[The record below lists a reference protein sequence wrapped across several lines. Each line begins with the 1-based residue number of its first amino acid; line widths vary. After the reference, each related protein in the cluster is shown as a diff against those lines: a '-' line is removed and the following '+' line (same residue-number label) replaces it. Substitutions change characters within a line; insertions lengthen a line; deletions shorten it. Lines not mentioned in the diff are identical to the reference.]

1 MSNPLRYPEDVRKR
15 LLGSW
20 TRNRSHWLAGGG
32 QWPLVSPLGPPTQSD
47 ARLQLDAVKNW
58 VRAWQAHAGA
68 GQIEWKERDW
78 PELGCQRLPCRLLL
92 QSPEE
97 VAVWAGEDGRWAVAR
112 TRYQRVVERW
122 PVLAENLPKHF
133 DVLADYSEQD
143 FERLLSLIS
152 WLLDHPRSDLY
163 PRQLPV
169 AGLDSKWLET
179 RRALIADLVGALR
192 RIDIPSREF
201 YESCGLRPLPSLV
214 RLKVLDDRLRS
225 RIGGIRDLAVPVND
239 LSHLDL
245 PAKCLFVVEN
255 LQTGLAFDDLDDTL
269 VVMGL
274 GYGVDALQQLRG
286 VQQAAVFYWGDIDT
300 HGFAILNRARTHVPR
315 LKSLMMDEATFRQ
328 HRDLCVEEPSQ
339 HGAESLPNL
348 TAEEL
353 ALYRELKMQ
362 KWGHRLRL
370 EQERI
375 SWPEAWRKVKEAH
388 ELTVGQAAGVSTESS
403 QT

>member
-1 MSNPLRYPEDVRKR
+1 VRKR

-32 QWPLVSPLGPPTQSD
+32 QWPLVSPLGRPTQSD

-68 GQIEWKERDW
+68 GQVEWEERAW

-92 QSPEE
+92 QSPDE
-97 VAVWAGEDGRWAVAR
+97 VAVWAGEERRWCLAR
-112 TRYQRVVERW
+112 TRYQRVIERW
-122 PVLAENLPKHF
+122 PPLAENLPKHF
-133 DVLADYSEQD
+133 DVLADYSEPD
-143 FERLLSLIS
+143 FERLLGLVS
-152 WLLDHPRSDLY
+152 WLLEHPRSNLY

-169 AGLDSKWLET
+169 VGLDSKWLET

-192 RIDIPSREF
+192 QIDLPSREF
-201 YESCGLRPLPSLV
+201 YTACGLRPLPSFV
-214 RLKVLDDRLRS
+214 RLKVLDDRLRA
-225 RIGGIRDLAVPVND
+225 RIGGLRDLAVPVDD

-255 LQTGLAFDDLDDTL
+255 LQTGLAFDDLDDAL

-274 GYGVDALQQLRG
+274 GYGVDALHKLRG

-300 HGFAILNRARTHVPR
+300 HGFAILNRARGHVPR
-315 LKSLMMDEATFRQ
+315 LKSLLMDEETLRR
-328 HRDLCVEEPSQ
+328 HKDLCAEEPSQ

-353 ALYRELKMQ
+353 ALYRELKVQ
-362 KWGHRLRL
+362 KWGRCLRL

-375 SWPEAWRKVKEAH
+375 PWPEAWQKIRESRDFAVAH
-388 ELTVGQAAGVSTESS
+388 PMAVSTENSS
-403 QT
+403 TLFHH

>member
-20 TRNRSHWLAGGG
+20 TQNRAHWLAGGG
-32 QWPLVSPLGPPTQSD
+32 QWPLVSTLGLPTQSS
-47 ARLQLDAVKNW
+47 ARLQLDAVQNW
-58 VRAWQAHAGA
+58 VRAWQAHTGA
-68 GQIEWKERDW
+68 GQVEWKERHW
-78 PELGCQRLPCRLLL
+78 PELGCQQLPFRLLL
-92 QSPEE
+92 QSPDE
-97 VAVWAGEDGRWAVAR
+97 VAVWAGEERRWCSAR
-112 TRYQRVVERW
+112 TRYQRVIERW
-122 PVLAENLPKHF
+122 PPLAENLPKHF

-143 FERLLSLIS
+143 FERLLSLVS
-152 WLLDHPRSDLY
+152 WLLEHPQSNLY

-169 AGLDSKWLET
+169 PGLDSKWMET

-192 RIDIPSREF
+192 QIDIPSREL

-225 RIGGIRDLAVPVND
+225 RIGGIRDLAIPVD
-239 LSHLDL
+239 ELSHLDL

-255 LQTGLAFDDLDDTL
+255 LQTGLAFDDLDDAL

-274 GYGVDALQQLRG
+274 GYGVDALQRLRG

-300 HGFAILNRARTHVPR
+300 HGFAILNRARAYMPR
-315 LKSLMMDEATFRQ
+315 LKSLMMDEATLRR

-353 ALYRELKMQ
+353 TLYRDLKIQ
-362 KWGHRLRL
+362 KWGLRVRL
-370 EQERI
+370 EQERV
-375 SWPEAWRKVKEAH
+375 SWSEAWHKVTEAH
-388 ELTVGQAAGVSTESS
+388 DLAVGHTVGDSAEIG